1 MEFIEQSPHGV
12 IYFTFGS
19 IVKMSSLPESSKR
32 AIIDA
37 LSQIPQRVLW
47 KYEDEL
53 ENLPKNIMIKKWLP
67 QHEILC
73 NILLFKN
80 AGI

>member
-12 IYFTFGS
+12 IYFSFGS
-19 IVKMSSLPESSKR
+19 TVKMNSLPRHIKK
-32 AIIDA
+32 AMMDA
-37 LSQIPQRVLW
+37 LSQVPQRVLW
-47 KYEDEL
+47 KHEDEI

-73 NILLFKN
+73 NILLF
-80 AGI
+80 